1 MLVLGIGNILLQDD
15 GIGIHVLRFME
26 KYFPTFPDVLYK
38 NASVPNMALIR
49 EIGQH
54 DHLLLLEAVELNAPP
69 GTLCYYENEA
79 MDRFLEQAHH
89 TLHQPRLRDLLTESG
104 KLDAAPRHRAL
115 VGIQYGKVSCGREP
129 SVAVKAN
136 IPLAGRMAANILQKW
151 EVEEH
156 LPCRARKVASL
167 RLVAG

>member
-26 KYFPTFPDVLYK
+26 KYFPTFPDVRYK
-38 NASVPNMALIR
+38 NASIPNSLLVR

-54 DHLLLLEAVELNAPP
+54 DHLLILEAVAIQATP

-79 MDRFLEQAHH
+79 MDQLLDYTHC
-89 TLHQPRLRDLLTESG
+89 TLHETHLRDILNESCERN
-104 KLDAAPRHRAL
+104 AAPRHRAL
-115 VGIQYGKVSCGREP
+115 VGIQYGNVACGREP
-129 SVAVKAN
+129 SSAVKAN

-151 EVEEH
+151 EVEAH
-156 LPCRARKVASL
+156 PPCRVRKTASL

>member
-26 KYFPTFPDVLYK
+26 KYFSTFPDVRYK
-38 NASVPNMALIR
+38 NASIPNSLLIR

-54 DHLLLLEAVELNAPP
+54 DHLLILEAVAIQATP

-79 MDRFLEQAHH
+79 MDRLLDYTHH
-89 TLHQPRLRDLLTESG
+89 TLHETHLRDILHESYER
-104 KLDAAPRHRAL
+104 KAAPRHRAL
-115 VGIQYGKVSCGREP
+115 VGIQYGNVACGCEP
-129 SVAVKAN
+129 SSSVKAN

-156 LPCRARKVASL
+156 PPCRVRKTASL